1 MPSATRPLAVAP
13 AWGTDGLASEQYVE
27 RTVRPERR
35 NAVTKERIVAG
46 PRPGGV
52 TLVAV
57 IAWINGLLA
66 LIAGIIVLTAGG
78 GDAALATVGWV
89 QVIIGVIT
97 ILVGIGLLRGNNL
110 SRILATIVFVL
121 NLGSAIYVMFAAP
134 GQLWSAIISGLLA
147 IIGLVLLYSARA
159 NEFFRG

>member
-1 MPSATRPLAVAP
+1 MA
-13 AWGTDGLASEQYVE
+13 GT
-27 RTVRPERR
+27 
-35 NAVTKERIVAG
+35 
-46 PRPGGV
+46 RPGGV

-89 QVIIGVIT
+89 QVVIGVIT
-97 ILVGIGLLRGNNL
+97 ILVGIGLLSGNNL

-147 IIGLVLLYSARA
+147 LIGLVLLYSARA